1 MSGGVVANPNT
12 NQHAHPYPTNESVLT
27 NLIKFSDNTK

>member
-1 MSGGVVANPNT
+1 MSGGVVANPTT
-12 NQHAHPYPTNESVLT
+12 NQHAHPYPINESVLT